1 MGRQVHAGEA
11 QEVRVLRYKNKRDDA
26 GPAMSGVEP
35 IAGPRVIGDVALALI
50 PDPKAVEAVVGDR
63 DPDEEQ
69 LQQKNERQAVQ
80 KLDLLA
86 ISRWA
91 FEGLGVRDEV
101 FEKESSDGYDAAQ
114 GMQTAQQE
122 RGTLASAQWSDA
134 GLDHGS
140 DGIGS

>member
-1 MGRQVHAGEA
+1 
-11 QEVRVLRYKNKRDDA
+11 
-26 GPAMSGVEP
+26 MSGVEP

-63 DPDEEQ
+63 NPDEEQ

-86 ISRWA
+86 IADRA
-91 FEGLGVRDEV
+91 FEGFGVRDEV

-114 GMQTAQQE
+114 RNADGAAGTRYPRQRAVE
-122 RGTLASAQWSDA
+122 RRRA
-134 GLDHGS
+134 
-140 DGIGS
+140 